1 MSLDV
6 FFHNVRSLGGKLAF
20 FRGGWGHVAARRK
33 RHQAWLDAVKNL
45 AVPRPASLDL
55 SVRPHPVVGKEA
67 TFTSPCESFLPPES
81 GKGRVWI
88 VDPTVKADDPPPVV
102 VHLAATGDHGFWL
115 RYLLFA
121 RHLAR
126 KGVQSALLENPLYG
140 ARIPSCQRGAKLHT
154 VADLTDMGRATIE
167 ECRALLTYFHERG
180 HKRLAAF
187 GLSQGGLHAAMAASL
202 CYDFP
207 VNVVSAIAPASAAPV
222 FTRGVLSTAVDWS
235 SLSSARL
242 EEKGTDVRAAL
253 ASHLD
258 AVASIRLFPE
268 SPSGGRHILLAASD
282 DQYVDGDAV
291 DMWRAARPGIE
302 VRLLD
307 GVGHCTAVALR
318 SNEVRQAIVDSLA
331 PSHW

>member
-1 MSLDV
+1 MRGDNI
-6 FFHNVRSLGGKLAF
+6 FHNLRSLGGKLAF
-20 FRGGWGHVAARRK
+20 FRGGWGHVAAQCK
-33 RHQAWLDAVKNL
+33 RHQAWLDAVKHL
-45 AVPRPASLDL
+45 AVPRPVSLDL
-55 SVRPHPVVGKEA
+55 SIRPHPVVGKEA
-67 TFTSPCESFLPPES
+67 TFTSPCQNFLPPES
-81 GKGRVWI
+81 SKGRVWI
-88 VDPTVKADDPPPVV
+88 VEPTVKADDAPPPVV

-126 KGVQSALLENPLYG
+126 TGVASALLENPLYG

-154 VADLTDMGRATIE
+154 VADLTDMGRATVE
-167 ECRALLTYFHERG
+167 ECRALLTYFHDRG

-235 SLSSARL
+235 SLSARL
-242 EEKGTDVRAAL
+242 EDKGGDVRAAL

-258 AVASIRLFPE
+258 AVASIKLFPQ

-282 DQYVDGDAV
+282 DQYVEGDAV
-291 DMWRAARPGIE
+291 DVWRAARPGIE
-302 VRLLD
+302 VRLLH
-307 GVGHCTAVALR
+307 GVGHFTAVALR
-318 SNEVRQAIVDSLA
+318 SNEVRRAIIDSLA
-331 PSHW
+331 PSH